1 MIDIF
6 AKTKEYLTNNNIK
19 ALPSTSR
26 KLRLSGAVIPKTL
39 DDNEQFDNADTL
51 CAELEPLLPADY
63 TVQVLEPSREY
74 PEPAIFIGLETD
86 INDYTFG
93 EMERNNRR

>member
-1 MIDIF
+1 MICF
-6 AKTKEYLTNNNIK
+6 HFCAFVSVPTKTFDLI
-19 ALPSTSR
+19 
-26 KLRLSGAVIPKTL
+26 KLRTTVHFIPKTL